1 MNRKLIKF
9 YFKFYFFKS
18 NLNVFHWY
26 FNGPDPPLPLRALED
41 GGLDWSGST
50 DELIIKVPS
59 LHALEVESNFF
70 LMY

>member
-1 MNRKLIKF
+1 M
-9 YFKFYFFKS
+9 
-18 NLNVFHWY
+18 Y

-50 DELIIKVPS
+50 DELIFKVPS
-59 LHALEVESNFF
+59 LHALEVGGNFF